1 MTPEITLSK
10 GATLQSPMLPVTL
23 VDGVEQAFVV
33 MAEDGKTMNVYKVT
47 VTGDETV
54 DGKGTQIV
62 MDSLE
67 LEDASILKDVEL
79 LGYTEEETEDGV
91 NIILKVGSA
100 TDITALLLK
109 AKLSYGATVSPS
121 VLDGK
126 TKLDLSDWNTIT
138 VTSQSGIKKV
148 YHIRAE
154 KKPVAGID
162 SFFLNIDGKDYEG
175 VIDNTENTIRIT
187 GVPVGANVKAL
198 TPEITLTEGTN
209 VCNPLTG
216 VAQNFSVPVSY
227 TVSGDGMDSRT
238 YTVHVTDAE
247 GNYITGNGSGN
258 NSTGT
263 DTKKENRILKFSVCG
278 TAGVID
284 EASGT
289 IMVTLPEGTD
299 VSAVIPEI
307 TISDGANIDPVSG
320 EAVDLR
326 NARVYTVTNGTE
338 SRQYVVTVVFQQ
350 NVSQELWN
358 QMEENSTVSD
368 HQIIKE

>member
-1 MTPEITLSK
+1 MLFRSGAGTPCYFYYGRFNFETPLSDQAEIEAFSLDGQEGTIDQENRTIAVKVPKGMDLSSVTPEIILSK

-154 KKPVAGID
+154 KKPVAAMLEAVSVFCLPSSREMKLPLPWPKKKPTAWITA
-162 SFFLNIDGKDYEG
+162 IM
-175 VIDNTENTIRIT
+175 ENTT
-187 GVPVGANVKAL
+187 PTAPVAAL
-198 TPEITLTEGTN
+198 LRSIP
-209 VCNPLTG
+209 
-216 VAQNFSVPVSY
+216 
-227 TVSGDGMDSRT
+227 
-238 YTVHVTDAE
+238 
-247 GNYITGNGSGN
+247 
-258 NSTGT
+258 
-263 DTKKENRILKFSVCG
+263 TKK
-278 TAGVID
+278 
-284 EASGT
+284 
-289 IMVTLPEGTD
+289 
-299 VSAVIPEI
+299 VSAM
-307 TISDGANIDPVSG
+307 
-320 EAVDLR
+320 L
-326 NARVYTVTNGTE
+326 
-338 SRQYVVTVVFQQ
+338 
-350 NVSQELWN
+350 
-358 QMEENSTVSD
+358 
-368 HQIIKE
+368 